1 MKVMMC
7 MVLLLCKKN
16 RGNTRKPGEAP
27 GLGLSN
33 AIRHKTAYNFVNVGN
48 GAASHAPQ
56 QAIYAAISKQLPAW
70 AYLYLAPKSV
80 ELDNGE
86 KVAFP
91 YLLDQGKAELFVY
104 PEA

>member
-1 MKVMMC
+1 MGSC
-7 MVLLLCKKN
+7 A
-16 RGNTRKPGEAP
+16 AP
-27 GLGLSN
+27 SAKGDDKFITTDYL
-33 AIRHKTAYNFVNVGN
+33 
-48 GAASHAPQ
+48 Q
-56 QAIYAAISKQLPAW
+56 QCPW